1 MMPKTAVGLF
11 ENPDLV
17 DEVVRQ
23 IEALGFP
30 RKEVRTLEQPT
41 SFEVTGVMS
50 FPRLDYQVTLI
61 RELKRIGAAEAEAH
75 SYLDGGRRGSGRIE
89 RAGRGAVQH
98 WHSQGQRREIRGG
111 AQVRQVS
118 AAGSWHGRR
127 GGPGQ
132 GHPADH
138 APHGGYSTRGGAR
151 TIRLGLT
158 AENK

>member
-1 MMPKTAVGLF
+1 MPKTAVGLF

-98 WHSQGQRREIRGG
+98 WHSQGQRREYEAALKSDKFLLLAHGTAG
-111 AQVRQVS
+111 EVAQARDILRTTHPMEVTVH
-118 AAGSWHGRR
+118 AAGHEQFASV
-127 GGPGQ
+127 
-132 GHPADH
+132 
-138 APHGGYSTRGGAR
+138 
-151 TIRLGLT
+151 
-158 AENK
+158 